1 MNRLLPLLLL
11 VTLAAGAQEPP
22 VAERH
27 PTTRTLHGDTQ
38 RDDYAWLKDGKDPR
52 VLKYLEAEN
61 AYTEKVM
68 APFKPLIEELN
79 REMVA
84 RIEEDD
90 SSVPLRQRGYWYW
103 RKVSK
108 GQQYPVYMRRAD
120 RPGAPDEVL
129 LDGNQLSK
137 GHGFWGLDNYETSDD
152 QRLLAWTTDFTGF
165 RQHVLQV
172 KDLTTGKLLPLK
184 REKVTSFAWGGDN
197 RTLFYVVEDPA
208 KRPYRLYRASLDG
221 GPDVLVYE
229 EKDGRFNLDVSR
241 SGSHRFLFL
250 DSHSQTTSETRWL
263 DAERPGASFRL
274 LEPRKPNVEYTVDH
288 SGARLYFRINDTGR
302 NYRLVSAPVSNPGRD
317 HWTEL
322 VPARKDV
329 MLEGVTAFQDYLV
342 RSERSMALP
351 EIIVTDLKTGES
363 REVTYPESVYEATVG
378 GAQDFPSNQLRYS
391 YTSLVSPTS
400 TFDYDMSA
408 GTSTLRKEQ
417 KVHGYDKK
425 LYTTERVWATAI
437 DGTQIPLSL
446 VYRTRTGAL
455 HLSGYGAYGIPWDV
469 DFRSERLSLLDRG
482 VTLAYAHIRGGGDLG
497 KPWHDAGRMENKMN
511 TFTDFIA
518 CAEHLLATGYG
529 VKEKLVIEGTSAGGL
544 LMGAVAN
551 LRPDL
556 FRAVI
561 LRVPFLDVLT
571 TMLDE
576 SIPLTVSEFEEWGNP
591 KRAAEYARMKDYDP
605 VVNIAALDY
614 PAMLVK
620 TSLHD
625 SQVLFHEP
633 TKYVAKMRATRTD
646 KHPLLLR
653 CNMKGGHGGFS
664 GRYDRFRDTAF
675 EYAFTLWQMGLASAT
690 TPAAPAATAPAGS
703 PAASR

>member
-1 MNRLLPLLLL
+1 LRLALAGLLALS
-11 VTLAAGAQEPP
+11 LAAGAQEPP
-22 VAERH
+22 KADRH
-27 PTTRTLHGDTQ
+27 PTARTLHGDTQ
-38 RDDYAWLKDGKDPR
+38 KDDYAWLKDGKDPQ

-61 AYTEKVM
+61 AYTERVM
-68 APFKPLIEELN
+68 APFRPLIEKLN
-79 REMVA
+79 AEMVA

-90 SSVPLRQRGYWYW
+90 SSVPLRQRGYYYW
-103 RKVSK
+103 RKVAK
-108 GQQYPVYMRRAD
+108 GQQYGVYMRRAD
-120 RPGAPDEVL
+120 RPGAPEEVL

-137 GHGFWGLDNYETSDD
+137 GHGFWSVPDYQTSDD
-152 QRLLAWTTDFTGF
+152 ERLLAWITDFTGF

-172 KDLTTGKLLPLK
+172 KDLTTGKLLPLR
-184 REKVTSFAWGGDN
+184 REKVTGFAWGGDN
-197 RTLFYVVEDPA
+197 KTLFYVVEDSA
-208 KRPYRLYRASLDG
+208 KRAYRLYRASLDG
-221 GPDVLVYE
+221 EPDQLLYE
-229 EKDGRFNLDVSR
+229 EKDARFNLDISR
-241 SGSHRFLFL
+241 SGSDRFLFL
-250 DSHSQTTSETRWL
+250 DSHSMTSSETRWL
-263 DAERPGASFRL
+263 EAARPREAFRL
-274 LEPRKPNVEYTVDH
+274 LEPRRPDVEYTVDH
-288 SGARLYFRINDTGR
+288 SGDKLYFRINDTGR
-302 NYRLVSAPVSNPGRD
+302 NYRLVSAPVASPGKD

-363 REVTYPESVYEATVG
+363 REVAFPEPVYEATVW
-378 GAQDFPSNQLRYS
+378 GAQDFPSNQLRYA
-391 YTSLVSPTS
+391 YTSLVTPTS
-400 TFDYDMSA
+400 TLDYDMSA
-408 GTSTLRKEQ
+408 ATSKLLKEQ

-425 LYTTERVWATAI
+425 LYTTERIWATAK
-437 DGTQIPLSL
+437 DGTQIPISL
-446 VYRTRTGAL
+446 MYRTRTGAL
-455 HLSGYGAYGIPWDV
+455 YLSGYGAYGIPWDV

-482 VTLAYAHIRGGGDLG
+482 VTMAFAHIRGGGDLG

-518 CAEHLLATGYG
+518 CAEHLLAQGYG

-544 LMGAVAN
+544 LMGAVSN

-556 FRAVI
+556 FRAVL
-561 LRVPFLDVLT
+561 LRVPFLDVLN

-576 SIPLTVSEFEEWGNP
+576 SVPLTVTEFEEWGNP
-591 KRAAEYARMKDYDP
+591 KRAADYARMKGYDP
-605 VVNIAALDY
+605 YANIAPVDY

-633 TKYVAKMRATRTD
+633 TKYVARMRATRTD
-646 KHPLLLR
+646 SRPILLR

-664 GRYDRFRDTAF
+664 GRYDRFKDTAF

-690 TPAAPAATAPAGS
+690 TPTTAAGS
-703 PAASR
+703 SPAESPASNR